1 MDTHPPAAAS
11 GTVAQNAAS
20 GTVAQNAASG
30 TVAQTT
36 ATGDTS
42 VPLTSPAEPPERL
55 LLGPGPSPVHP
66 DVLAAQARGM
76 IGHLDPWFLE
86 VTDQLAAMLR
96 QVFRTQNRLTYAVSG
111 TGSAGMETAV
121 VNIVDPGDT
130 MIVGVNGVFGGR
142 IADTARRAGA
152 EVVTLEQPWG
162 RAIPTDQVAEA
173 VAAHPEARAVALVH
187 AETSTGVRQPLEEV
201 GVMLAD
207 SPTLLLVDTVTG
219 LAGVP
224 LEVDAWHLDV
234 VYSGTQ
240 KCLSVPPGLAPITF
254 SAKAEEVVAQRTTPV
269 RSWYLDVTAIQRYW
283 GAERAYHHTPPI
295 SSLLGLHE
303 GLRRVL
309 AEGLETRWARHAEVG
324 GLFQEHIQDRD
335 ATLLAE
341 PGNRLP
347 QLTTLAWPD
356 GVDEAALRRRL
367 LEEHHIEV
375 GGGLGP
381 FAGRAWR
388 VGLMGEGASHAIVD
402 RLLDAVDGLLEG

>member
-1 MDTHPPAAAS
+1 MDAHPARAATGSAS
-11 GTVAQNAAS
+11 QTTATGSASQTTAAGS
-20 GTVAQNAASG
+20 AS
-30 TVAQTT
+30 QTT

-42 VPLTSPAEPPERL
+42 LPLTSPAEPPERL

-66 DVLAAQARGM
+66 EVLAAQARGM

-96 QVFRTQNRLTYAVSG
+96 QVLRTDNRLTYAVSG

-121 VNIVDPGDT
+121 VNIVEPGDT

-152 EVVTLEQPWG
+152 EVVPLEQPWG
-162 RAIPTDQVAEA
+162 RAIPPEQVADA
-173 VAAHPEARAVALVH
+173 VRAYPGARAVALVH
-187 AETSTGVRQPLEEV
+187 AETSTGVHQPLEEI
-201 GVMLAD
+201 GALLAD

-224 LEVDAWHLDV
+224 VEVDAWHLDI

-254 SAKAEEVVAQRTTPV
+254 SPKAEAVVAERTTPV
-269 RSWYLDVTAIQRYW
+269 RSWYLDVAAIRRYW
-283 GAERAYHHTPPI
+283 GAERAYHHTAPI

-324 GLFQEHIQDRD
+324 ALFQDHIQDRD
-335 ATLLAE
+335 TELLAE
-341 PGNRLP
+341 PGHRLP
-347 QLTTLAWPD
+347 QLTTLAWPE

-388 VGLMGEGASHAIVD
+388 VGLMGEGASHGNVD